1 MNARVGIGLIGCGT
15 IASAVHARVLNR
27 LRGARLVA
35 IADPSASARDTARRL
50 APGAEICAE
59 HAEVLARPD
68 VEAVVLCA
76 PTPLHADLALEV
88 LAADKHLYLEKPIA
102 TNEADGERVVDAARR
117 APVLTV
123 VGFNRRFHPLFEQA
137 RVAVGDGAVGTVHAV
152 STAFCEPVG
161 AQAMPDWKTT
171 RANGGGVLLDLASH
185 HVDLVRWLLA
195 DELESVEASIRSEIT
210 EQDAADLR
218 GTLRGG
224 ATVTGF
230 FSFRAAR
237 ADFLALIGDRGV
249 LRVDRYDASLAV
261 WVARPGLAAVRRRP
275 VRPSRALLEWRL
287 QRLVRPASEPSYG
300 RSLAAFVDTLRGNAQ
315 ELPTMEDGLRSLEA
329 ILAAERSAGLAAA
342 TAVVAIA

>member
-1 MNARVGIGLIGCGT
+1 LKARVGIGLIGCGT
-15 IASAVHARVLNR
+15 IASAVHVRVLNR
-27 LRGARLVA
+27 LRRARLVA

-50 APGAEICAE
+50 APRAEITAG
-59 HAEVLARPD
+59 HAELLARPD
-68 VEAVVLCA
+68 VDAVVLCA

-117 APVLTV
+117 TRVLTA
-123 VGFNRRFHPLFEQA
+123 VGFNRRFHPLFQQA
-137 RVAVGDGAVGTVHAV
+137 RVAIGDGAVGTVHAV

-171 RANGGGVLLDLASH
+171 RASGGGVLLDLASH
-185 HVDLVRWLLA
+185 HVDLLRWLLA
-195 DELESVEASIRSEIT
+195 DELESVEASVRSEVT
-210 EQDAADLR
+210 EQDAANLR
-218 GTLRGG
+218 ATMRGG

-237 ADFLALIGDRGV
+237 ADFLELIGDRGV
-249 LRVDRYDASLAV
+249 LRLDRYDASLAV
-261 WVARPGLAAVRRRP
+261 WAARPRLAAVRRQR

-287 QRLVRPASEPSYG
+287 RRLVRPASEPSYG
-300 RSLAAFVDTLRGNAQ
+300 RLLAGFVDTLRGNAQ
-315 ELPTMEDGLRSLEA
+315 DLPTLEDGLRSLEA
-329 ILAAERSAGLAAA
+329 ILAAERSAEFATP